1 LFGRLESKRGEPGVK
16 SFTKAK
22 SEATIIKTWN
32 MEVTAQDARDEEKI
46 MNLKIFIKIK

>member
-1 LFGRLESKRGEPGVK
+1 LEDWNQRGENRVLK
-16 SFTKAK
+16 VSQAK

-32 MEVTAQDARDEEKI
+32 MEVTAQDARDEEMI